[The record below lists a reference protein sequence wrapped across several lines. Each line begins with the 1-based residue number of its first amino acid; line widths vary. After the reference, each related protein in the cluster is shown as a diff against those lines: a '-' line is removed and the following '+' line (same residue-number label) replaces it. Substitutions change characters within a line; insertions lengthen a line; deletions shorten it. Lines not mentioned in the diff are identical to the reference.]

1 MKKVKATNPEL
12 ITLIR
17 SLRKKSRENQVEIWS
32 YLADQLS
39 FSRRRRIAV
48 NVSRLNLYTQEGDTA
63 VVPGKVLG
71 AGTVDHPL
79 TVAAFDFSKKAR
91 SKILK
96 AKGKC
101 LSIEALKEKNLKGAN
116 VKIVG

>member
-1 MKKVKATNPEL
+1 MKKVRSTNPEL

-17 SLRKKSRENQVEIWS
+17 SLRKKSHENQVAIWRYMANRVS
-32 YLADQLS
+32 D
-39 FSRRRRIAV
+39 SRRRRIAV

-96 AKGKC
+96 AKR
-101 LSIEALKEKNLKGAN
+101 LRFL
-116 VKIVG
+116 